1 MRPSGPPRVRITGID
16 FPQPGFRP
24 CERIEETGR
33 RLATYCQRFGVPFEF
48 HAIAK
53 KWDSINLD
61 DFKIESDE
69 VLVVNCL
76 DRLRHVSDD
85 MVAVNYDNCP
95 RDTVLNLMRRI
106 NPDMFIHGI
115 INGAF
120 NSPFFVMRFR
130 EAVFY
135 YSALLDMVDTTVP
148 REDEGRQLFE
158 KAVWGRDIMNV
169 IACEGT
175 ERVER
180 PETYKQWQVRN
191 VQAGFRQLPLNR
203 DILRDLKRIVKYQ
216 YNKNFSV
223 EEEGKWMLQGWKGR
237 VMHAMSCWKPT
248 KES

>member
-1 MRPSGPPRVRITGID
+1 
-16 FPQPGFRP
+16 
-24 CERIEETGR
+24 
-33 RLATYCQRFGVPFEF
+33 
-48 HAIAK
+48 
-53 KWDSINLD
+53 
-61 DFKIESDE
+61 
-69 VLVVNCL
+69 
-76 DRLRHVSDD
+76 
-85 MVAVNYDNCP
+85 
-95 RDTVLNLMRRI
+95 MRRI

-120 NSPFFVMRFR
+120 NAPFFVTRFR

-135 YSALLDMVDTTVP
+135 FSALFDMVDSTVP

-158 KAVWGRDIMNV
+158 KEVWGSDIMNV

-191 VQAGFRQLPLNR
+191 VRAGFRQLPLNC
-203 DILRDLKRIVKYQ
+203 DILRDLKRIVKIH

-223 EEEGKWMLQGWKGR
+223 DEDGKWMLQGWKGR
-237 VMHAMSCWKPT
+237 VMFAVSCWKPS